1 MQMLRQIP
9 PVPVTSDDAAS
20 LQQHLGKLKRHE
32 DQQCCICILR
42 KRLAELT
49 VSASLML
56 QIVPSLSLY
65 KLHQHRIRQ
74 AEVIHIINDREQ
86 STIAVHR

>member
-1 MQMLRQIP
+1 
-9 PVPVTSDDAAS
+9 
-20 LQQHLGKLKRHE
+20 
-32 DQQCCICILR
+32 
-42 KRLAELT
+42 